1 MTPLLVRDFMSTAVT
16 TITDDAHLL
25 DAALLLRRT
34 GKRQL
39 PVVNSAGCTVGI
51 LTDGDLR
58 LLTPSALAP
67 ISTEE
72 QNRVFRETPITAA
85 MTKSPVSVLPD
96 NTVSHA
102 IELMQERRIQC
113 VVVEEKGKLC
123 GIFTVSDVLECAKQ
137 LLREREGRGIQEV
150 ELAAD

>member
-39 PVVNSAGCTVGI
+39 PVVNSTGRTVGI

-58 LLTPSALAP
+58 LLTPSALTPVSA
-67 ISTEE
+67 EE
-72 QNRVFRETPITAA
+72 QNRIFRETPITAA
-85 MTKSPVSVLPD
+85 MTKNPVSVLPD
-96 NTVSHA
+96 DTVSHA
-102 IELMQERRIQC
+102 IELMQDRRIQY
-113 VVVEEKGKLC
+113 VVVEEKSKLC
-123 GIFTVSDVLECAKQ
+123 GIFTVSDVLQCAKQ
-137 LLREREGRGIQEV
+137 LLREREGTVVQEV
-150 ELAAD
+150 ALSAD